1 MSKKDIQKLQQ
12 MMQGKKKK
20 PPVKTARTAAL
31 EGRKH
36 FSRGGKGTADSM
48 IKQAQ
53 ADYNGSSFNHS
64 SLGGVTVSN
73 KSYDKYYGSLFKPK
87 GFIKS

>member
-36 FSRGGKGTADSM
+36 FGHGGTNSM
-48 IKQAQ
+48 INQAQ
-53 ADYNGSSFNHS
+53 RDYNGSYFGGS
-64 SLGGVTVSN
+64 SLGGVKVSN